1 MKGRTKRILDRAKSF
16 LRKKSQTEDDAEVQQ
31 FLQTLKYDIERQPKS
46 LAVGE
51 LSRQDIVRIFE
62 LKQDNQREAT
72 WALNANELFQI
83 PDSLRR

>member
-31 FLQTLKYDIERQPKS
+31 FLQTLKYEIERQPES
-46 LAVGE
+46 LAVGK